1 MTKEKLNYKIIKL
14 YLYLATFSTII
25 IYIDSNY
32 FDRIIYLLLNPVYL
46 VIVLLPCFISY
57 SYKEIFSIKNNYAL
71 VARFKNLNNAIKYT
85 MMKVF
90 KKTFLLFLEMLLV
103 ILILN
108 NLMGDFTLNGFFL
121 AAYVILRIFIVIN
134 LFNILNVICIFRF
147 KKNVSVYLNFFL
159 LFRIFYAFG
168 SIPYLNYFLLRNHI
182 FLPNNVDYKILIYDI
197 SYYFL
202 IFIILIIIN
211 KKLTNKV
218 NCYDQS

>member
-46 VIVLLPCFISY
+46 VIVFLPCFISY

-71 VARFKNLNNAIKYT
+71 VARFKNLNSAIKYT

-90 KKTFLLFLEMLLV
+90 KKTSLLFLEMLLV

-168 SIPYLNYFLLRNHI
+168 NIPYLNYFLLRNHI
-182 FLPNNVDYKILIYDI
+182 FLSKNVDYKILIYDI

-218 NCYDQS
+218 NCYD

>member
-1 MTKEKLNYKIIKL
+1 MKKEKLNYKIIKL

-71 VARFKNLNNAIKYT
+71 VARFKNLNSAIKYT

-90 KKTFLLFLEMLLV
+90 KKTSLLFLEMLLV

-108 NLMGDFTLNGFFL
+108 NLIGDFSFNGFFL
-121 AAYVILRIFIVIN
+121 MSYVILRIFIVIN

-168 SIPYLNYFLLRNHI
+168 NIPYLNYFLLRNHI
-182 FLPNNVDYKILIYDI
+182 FLSKNVDYKILIYDI

-218 NCYDQS
+218 NCYD

>member
-147 KKNVSVYLNFFL
+147 NKNVSVYLNFFL

-182 FLPNNVDYKILIYDI
+182 FLSKNVDYKILIYDI

-218 NCYDQS
+218 NCYD

>member
-71 VARFKNLNNAIKYT
+71 VARFKNLNSAIKYT

-147 KKNVSVYLNFFL
+147 NKNVSVYLNFFL

-182 FLPNNVDYKILIYDI
+182 FLSKNVDYKILIYDI

-218 NCYDQS
+218 NCYD

>member
-1 MTKEKLNYKIIKL
+1 MKKEKLNYKIIKL

-121 AAYVILRIFIVIN
+121 VAYVILRIFIVIN
-134 LFNILNVICIFRF
+134 LFNIFNVICIFRS

-168 SIPYLNYFLLRNHI
+168 NIPYLNYFLLRNHI
-182 FLPNNVDYKILIYDI
+182 FLSKNVDYKILIYDI

-218 NCYDQS
+218 NCYD

>member
-1 MTKEKLNYKIIKL
+1 MKKEKLNYKIIKL

-90 KKTFLLFLEMLLV
+90 KKTFLLFFEMLLV

-147 KKNVSVYLNFFL
+147 KNNVSVYLNFFL

-168 SIPYLNYFLLRNHI
+168 NIPYLNYFLLRNHI
-182 FLPNNVDYKILIYDI
+182 FL
-197 SYYFL
+197 F
-202 IFIILIIIN
+202 
-211 KKLTNKV
+211 
-218 NCYDQS
+218 

>member
-1 MTKEKLNYKIIKL
+1 MKKEKLNYKIIKL

-103 ILILN
+103 ILILFRST
-108 NLMGDFTLNGFFL
+108 FT
-121 AAYVILRIFIVIN
+121 
-134 LFNILNVICIFRF
+134 
-147 KKNVSVYLNFFL
+147 VSYT
-159 LFRIFYAFG
+159 G
-168 SIPYLNYFLLRNHI
+168 SE
-182 FLPNNVDYKILIYDI
+182 
-197 SYYFL
+197 
-202 IFIILIIIN
+202 
-211 KKLTNKV
+211 
-218 NCYDQS
+218 

>member
-71 VARFKNLNNAIKYT
+71 VARFKNLNSAIKYT

-147 KKNVSVYLNFFL
+147 NKNVSVYLNFFL

-168 SIPYLNYFLLRNHI
+168 SIPYLNYL

-218 NCYDQS
+218 NCYD